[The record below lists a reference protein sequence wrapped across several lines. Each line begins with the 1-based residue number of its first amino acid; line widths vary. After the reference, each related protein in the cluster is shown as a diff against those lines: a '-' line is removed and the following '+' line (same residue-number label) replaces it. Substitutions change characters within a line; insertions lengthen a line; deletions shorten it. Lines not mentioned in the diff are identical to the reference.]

1 MPWRQAKREADLPPT
16 PPPPPLPA
24 GEESPGRFYVRKT
37 INASE
42 WEAARAQEAELPQV
56 MVTGLPNRL
65 LSQGMLTTMI
75 EQTEWMSQ
83 YIRGFKPSPGKYT
96 DYGQVLLSVQDYES
110 ACWCVEYF
118 NNCRWGGCVQ
128 LNAEITSQGTAQA
141 CSAWEPACLWDLPP
155 AEYSVDIP
163 PLPGAEDLDHLVP
176 SDLWDDLDEDRT
188 DDSSPAVRKSSASA
202 WLEEATQNLKQDRT
216 RPESKSINGSDAS
229 TRDEES
235 ESGDES
241 VKVGSAYSPGQ

>member
-1 MPWRQAKREADLPPT
+1 MPWRQNKREADLPPT
-16 PPPPPLPA
+16 PPPPPLP
-24 GEESPGRFYVRKT
+24 ERVESPGRFYVRKT

-56 MVTGLPNRL
+56 MVTGLPNCL
-65 LSQGMLTTMI
+65 LSEGMLTTMI
-75 EQTEWMSQ
+75 EQTEWLSQ
-83 YIRGFKPSPGKYT
+83 YIRGFKASPGSYT
-96 DYGQVLLSVQDYES
+96 DYGQVLISVQDYAA

-128 LNAEITSQGTAQA
+128 LNAEIISNGTAKA
-141 CSAWEPACLWDLPP
+141 CSAWEPACEWGWP
-155 AEYSVDIP
+155 ADYSVDIP
-163 PLPGAEDLDHLVP
+163 PLPGAEDLVP

-188 DDSSPAVRKSSASA
+188 DDSSPTLKKSSAAA
-202 WLEEATQNLKQDRT
+202 WLEEATQSLKEERAQ
-216 RPESKSINGSDAS
+216 PESNSTNGSDAS

-241 VKVGSAYSPGQ
+241 VKVGSAYSLGQ